1 MSKVYYIA
9 SDFELPE
16 VDYTGAIK
24 KTLKEMKKINPLLQ
38 FPNWMSQDEIAK
50 LDENMEVLYIEN
62 ESDLGALCVCQCSDL
77 PYDVEPHIKKE
88 FIYHLSGNMDDRCII
103 QLVKYLEE
111 NLCDREIELWSVWL
125 GDELPDLITKR
136 NIDLRNNNKEYDN
149 LKLFLE
155 LDYCKILVRG

>member
-16 VDYTGAIK
+16 VDHTGAIK
-24 KTLKEMKKINPLLQ
+24 KTLKEIKIINPLLQ

-62 ESDLGALCVCQCSDL
+62 ESDLGALCVYQCGDL
-77 PYDVEPHIKKE
+77 PYGVESHIKKE
-88 FIYHLSGNMDDRCII
+88 YIYNLSGNMDVRCTN
-103 QLVKYLEE
+103 QLVEYLKE
-111 NLCDREIELWSVWL
+111 NVHDREIELWSVWL
-125 GDELPDLITKR
+125 GEELPDLIPKR
-136 NIDLRNNNKEYDN
+136 RIDLRNINIEFDN

-155 LDYCKILVRG
+155 LDYCRILVQG

>member
-62 ESDLGALCVCQCSDL
+62 ESDLGALCVYRCGDL
-77 PYDVEPHIKKE
+77 PYEVESHIKKE
-88 FIYHLSGNMDDRCII
+88 YIYHFSGNIDARCIN
-103 QLVKYLEE
+103 QLVEYLKE
-111 NLCDREIELWSVWL
+111 NLRDREIELWSVWL
-125 GDELPDLITKR
+125 GEELPDLIPKR
-136 NIDLRNNNKEYDN
+136 SIDLRNINKECDN

-155 LDYCKILVRG
+155 LDYCRILVQG